1 MSTKEM
7 RFDSRFVAPISVA
20 KTKIH
25 SIRRDPNDKYV
36 EGEELQMVDKSTGNV
51 FATKTCTGTQKIL
64 IKCWQ
69 REVVVFEV
77 QIDDRTLEY
86 DEVQELARNDG
97 FSSAPEMIEY
107 VCNNFNYIGKIVHW
121 TDKRY

>member
-1 MSTKEM
+1 MKFE
-7 RFDSRFVAPISVA
+7 SRFVMPISVA

-25 SIRRDPNDKYV
+25 SIRRDTNDKYDDGV
-36 EGEELQMVDKSTGNV
+36 KLQMVDKSTGNV

-64 IKCWQ
+64 VKCWQ
-69 REVVVFEV
+69 REVIVFEV
-77 QIDDRTLEY
+77 QIDNRTLEY

-107 VCNNFNYIGKIVHW
+107 VCHNLNYIGKIVHW